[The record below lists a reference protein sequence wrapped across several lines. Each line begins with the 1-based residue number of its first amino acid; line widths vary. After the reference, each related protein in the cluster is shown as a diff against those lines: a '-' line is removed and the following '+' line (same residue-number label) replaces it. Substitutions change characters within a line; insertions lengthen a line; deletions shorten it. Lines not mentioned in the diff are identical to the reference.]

1 MHAYSGENYNWEN
14 TQTTGSPFSHSPIG
28 EGQQE
33 KINNSKK
40 KVSVDI
46 KVNVR
51 RMGQAA
57 EKVIIYIKYHL

>member
-1 MHAYSGENYNWEN
+1 ML
-14 TQTTGSPFSHSPIG
+14 TQEKTIIGKTHRQQVVLSATVIG

-33 KINNSKK
+33 KINNSE
-40 KVSVDI
+40 KVSDI